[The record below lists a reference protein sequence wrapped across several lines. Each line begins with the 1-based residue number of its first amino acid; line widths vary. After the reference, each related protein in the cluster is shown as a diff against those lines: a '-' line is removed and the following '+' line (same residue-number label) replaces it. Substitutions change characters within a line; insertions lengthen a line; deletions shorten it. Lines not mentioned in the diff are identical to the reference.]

1 MSLDPTTIGRY
12 RILGPLG
19 QGSMGSV
26 YLAEDPKLNRGI
38 AIKVVRAGLG
48 DPEVL
53 ARGKKVKG

>member
-53 ARGKKVKG
+53 ARFQR